1 MSGIVVGIDG
11 SHNADRALEW
21 AMAEAAIR
29 KTQLTV
35 LAVHPVPASYW
46 TGAPVLLPG
55 DENRVA
61 EIREAAESAVA
72 AAKARLGDGEA
83 KSVTVTAVN
92 GFPAQELI
100 KASKDADL
108 LVVGTRGGGGFAV
121 LMLGSVSSQVVH
133 HAACPVVV
141 VPAGE

>member
-11 SHNADRALEW
+11 SHNASRALDW
-21 AMAEAAIR
+21 AMAEAALR
-29 KTQLTV
+29 KAHLTV
-35 LAVHPVPASYW
+35 LAVHSVPASYW

-55 DENRVA
+55 DEGKVG
-61 EIREAAESAVA
+61 EIREAAESTVA
-72 AAKARLGDGEA
+72 AATAKLGASQPE
-83 KSVTVTAVN
+83 SVTVTAVD

-121 LMLGSVSSQVVH
+121 LMLGSVSNQVVH